1 MGRRVRKAAQ
11 PAHVAE
17 LLQRGTV
24 ILRSS
29 SRDGLGEMIDALPAE
44 TRYAAGAI
52 AFDSVSGLYH
62 LRLDLIK

>member
-1 MGRRVRKAAQ
+1 M
-11 PAHVAE
+11 AE

-29 SRDGLGEMIDALPAE
+29 SREGLGEMIDALPAE

-52 AFDSVSGLYH
+52 AFDSVSGLYQ
-62 LRLDLIK
+62 LRIDLIK